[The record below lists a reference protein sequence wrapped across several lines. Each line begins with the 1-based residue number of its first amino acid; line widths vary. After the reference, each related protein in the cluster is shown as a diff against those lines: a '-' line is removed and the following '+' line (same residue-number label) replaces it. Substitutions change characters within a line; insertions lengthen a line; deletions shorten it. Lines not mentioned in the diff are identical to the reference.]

1 MRILGVS
8 PNLATRALPMR
19 GASRDEQ
26 MQLFADAGHEV
37 RAIVPLPW
45 SPRRWIA
52 GVRVPAEEREGAVVV
67 HHPNYPR
74 LPSFLRGRS
83 LERRLFTRAV
93 TSAIGSWA
101 WTPDVVLAHSA
112 SLPGGLVGRFPDV
125 PFVVALYDHEVYERP
140 PQATAARDAIAQT
153 LRSADC
159 AVYVSETLR
168 RNGVELAGPHRTAVI
183 TFGIETFPDLSRMP
197 PERFTV
203 CTVTRLVARKRVDH
217 VIRAF
222 ARLAAEHP
230 DARLVIVGDGP
241 ERSALTRL
249 VHVLGITGRVE
260 FTGALDARRAREY
273 MARASVM
280 ALPSVREALGAVYL
294 EAMSLGV
301 PSLGTR
307 GEAIEEHIEH
317 GVSGV
322 LVPPGDESALFA
334 ELRALAVDPE
344 RSRRIG
350 EAGRK
355 RFWAGPFSWRANAL
369 SYLALFEELSKT
381 RGTLANRAANRAG
394 KSA

>member
-1 MRILGVS
+1 MRILAIS

-19 GASRDEQ
+19 GGSRDEQ
-26 MQLFADAGHEV
+26 MQLFADTGHEV

-45 SPRRWIA
+45 APRRWLA
-52 GVRVPAEEREGAVVV
+52 GVRIPDEEREGAVVV
-67 HHPNYPR
+67 RHPSYPR
-74 LPSFLRGRS
+74 VPNFLRGRS

-93 TSAIGSWA
+93 ASVLGSWA

-112 SLPGGLVGRFPDV
+112 SLPGGLVGRFPGV

-140 PQATAARDAIAQT
+140 PQAAAARDAIAKT

-168 RNGVELAGPHRTAVI
+168 RHGIELAGPHRTAVI
-183 TFGIETFPDLSRMP
+183 TFAIETFPDLARIP

-222 ARLAAEHP
+222 ARLAAERP
-230 DARLVIVGDGP
+230 EVRLVIVGDGP
-241 ERSALTRL
+241 ERTALTGL
-249 VHVLGITGRVE
+249 VHALGITDLVE
-260 FTGALDARRAREY
+260 FTGALDARAARER

-294 EAMSLGV
+294 EAMSLGL

-317 GVSGV
+317 GVSGI
-322 LVPPGDESALFA
+322 LVPPGDEGALYE
-334 ELRALAVDPE
+334 ELRALAADPE
-344 RSRRIG
+344 RARRIG
-350 EAGRK
+350 EAGRR
-355 RFWAGPFSWRANAL
+355 RFLAGPFSWRANAQ
-369 SYLALFEELSKT
+369 SYLALFAELSKT
-381 RGTLANRAANRAG
+381 RRTRAI
-394 KSA
+394 